1 MRRRKIWIWS
11 VVLLLMLGLFLI
23 FGGRFL
29 VYRKVDSAN
38 VETLIVPLMGGLPDR
53 SLEAAALYR
62 ETHQAALLFVAPI
75 DPEKYFMDSLSIPM
89 ASTAEQFREV
99 MIQLGVPPQKVTY
112 LRGPATSTMDEADK
126 VEAYLR
132 SDASVKRV
140 VIVTSSF
147 HSRRAFR
154 IFRDRFEKAGVRIT
168 INVSPS
174 RYTDFN
180 PVTWWRR
187 KNDASVVVTEWLKI
201 IYYVLIGQFQ

>member
-11 VVLLLMLGLFLI
+11 AVLLLILGLFLI

-29 VYRKVDSAN
+29 VYRQVTPVN
-38 VETLIVPLMGGLPDR
+38 GETLIVPLMGSLPDR
-53 SLEAAALYR
+53 SLEAAAVFR
-62 ETHQAALLFVAPI
+62 ETNQAALLFVAPI
-75 DPEKYFMDSLSIPM
+75 DPEKHFMDSLSIPM
-89 ASTAEQFREV
+89 ASTADQFRKV
-99 MIQLGVPPQKVTY
+99 MTQIGVPAQKVNY
-112 LRGPATSTMDEADK
+112 LRGPATSTMDEADR
-126 VEAYLR
+126 VAAYVKA
-132 SDASVKRV
+132 DAKVKRV

-154 IFRDRFEKAGVRIT
+154 IFRDRFEKADVRIT

-180 PVTWWRR
+180 PVIWWRR
-187 KNDASVVVTEWLKI
+187 KSDASIVVTEWLKI